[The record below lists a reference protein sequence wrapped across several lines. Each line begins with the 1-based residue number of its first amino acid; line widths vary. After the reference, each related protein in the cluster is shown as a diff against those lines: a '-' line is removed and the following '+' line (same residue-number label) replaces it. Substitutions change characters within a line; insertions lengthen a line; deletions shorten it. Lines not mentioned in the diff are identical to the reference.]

1 MVNYDAIPEELKS
14 RCSWV
19 VWKAE
24 RRGDKWT
31 KVPYRVADA
40 RTKAKCDDPRTWGT
54 FEQAIAWTAEVQGV
68 GYVFSAEDPF
78 TGVDLDGCVDVQTG
92 ELHPAAGEVLEQLGG
107 YQERSPS
114 DTGLHAIVRGK
125 LTGDRNR
132 TSETPWGGVFE
143 VYDHGRFFTVTGNG
157 AGAIVERQAQL
168 DKLVARMFGEASQN
182 GAGPSTG
189 SRDGAGVDAQAILD
203 RHEDLAKIAARK
215 GTKPK
220 GGTASDWDYM
230 LGCRAAEHGYSDEVI
245 EALIRHARRAHGEDK
260 AERDN
265 YVQRTVAAVRK
276 RVGHVSG
283 DAKRDE
289 LLAELTKT
297 LRLGEVHRHV
307 VSTIVTGHGNSAMA
321 AIELDD
327 GYTIEFET
335 FEHVAQPAKLADTL
349 ATTVGIA
356 TDFTKLQSRRAAAL
370 VRRSADRREEFR
382 QHSIHVDAAA
392 RLLRIAERLEFDLDD
407 QASRW
412 ATWLAVEDTDPDV
425 PPATA
430 TEDAWK
436 PQPRDDR
443 HAAEAYGRRVVIPV
457 DAKTGVRFVHASW
470 FQRFMGLRL
479 GPSTTPQ
486 KTRQAL
492 LRAGWQ
498 TRGRDGR
505 IKATRPRELGDERA
519 EVALTF
525 YLVASG
531 WETRLGA
538 EEIGGGSR

>member
-1 MVNYDAIPEELKS
+1 MNAAAIPAEL
-14 RCSWV
+14 RERDQWV

-24 RRGDKWT
+24 RRSGKWT
-31 KVPYRVADA
+31 KVPYRAADA

-54 FEQAIAWTAEVQGV
+54 FEQAIAWAAEVQGV
-68 GYVFSAEDPF
+68 GYMFSAEDPF
-78 TGVDLDGCVDVQTG
+78 TGVDLDGCIDVQTG
-92 ELHPAAGEVLEQLGG
+92 ELHPAACEVLEQLGG

-125 LTGDRNR
+125 LIGDRNR

-143 VYDHGRFFTVTGNG
+143 VYDQRRFFTVTGNG
-157 AGAIVERQAQL
+157 EGAIVERQAQL

-182 GAGPSTG
+182 GAARSTG
-189 SRDGAGVDAQAILD
+189 SRDGGVDTQAILD

-230 LGCRAAEHGYSDEVI
+230 LGCRAAEHGYDDDVLR
-245 EALIRHARRAHGEDK
+245 ALIRHARQAHGEEK
-260 AERDN
+260 GERDD
-265 YVQRTVAAVRK
+265 YVERTVAAVRK
-276 RVGHVSG
+276 RVGQVG
-283 DAKRDE
+283 VDAERGE
-289 LLAELTKT
+289 LLAELTKA
-297 LRLGEVHRHV
+297 LRLPAGRRV
-307 VSTIVTGHGNSAMA
+307 VSTLVTGHGNSATA

-327 GYTIEFET
+327 GYTIEFEN

-349 ATTVGIA
+349 ATTVGVA

-370 VRRSADRREEFR
+370 VRLSADRREEFR
-382 QHSIHVDAAA
+382 QHSIHVDEAAK
-392 RLLRIAERLEFDLDD
+392 LLRIAAPFEFDLDD
-407 QASRW
+407 QTSRW
-412 ATWLAVEDTDPDV
+412 ATWLALENTDPDAA
-425 PPATA
+425 PAD
-430 TEDAWK
+430 EDAWK
-436 PQPRDDR
+436 PQRRDDR

-457 DAKTGVRFVHASW
+457 DVKSGVRFVHASW

-479 GPSTTPQ
+479 GPGTTPQ

-505 IKATRPRELGDERA
+505 IKATRPRELGEERA

-525 YLVASG
+525 YLVAPG